1 MLDLPSK
8 IPDCIVLYY
17 VFIKY
22 SMLVIGNGE
31 SRKQIN
37 LDNISDFK
45 VGCNALYRD
54 YYVRHLVCV
63 DRRMV
68 QEAIEASYNNTSIIY
83 TREDW
88 KHYFKDNKHVRCVP
102 DLPYVSNERWDQP
115 FQWGSGPYAVLLA
128 AKLTHDNT
136 VSLVGFDLYGDSQ
149 GKTNNIYKDTKNY
162 NNGDKRAVDPRY
174 WIHQIGKVFECFPK
188 VTFNI
193 YQEPNW
199 ELPKAWNYPNVTVDT
214 ISNIRYNK
222 V

>member
-1 MLDLPSK
+1 
-8 IPDCIVLYY
+8 
-17 VFIKY
+17 
-22 SMLVIGNGE
+22 MLVIGNGE

-54 YYVRHLVCV
+54 HYVRHLVCV

-68 QEAIEASYNNTSIIY
+68 QEAIEANYNNTSIIY

-88 KHYFKDNKHVRCVP
+88 KHYFKDIKHVRSVP
-102 DLPYVSNERWDQP
+102 DLPYVGSDRWDEP

-128 AKLTHDNT
+128 AKLTSDDT
-136 VSLVGFDLYGDSQ
+136 VSLVGFDLYGDDQ

-162 NNGDKRAVDPRY
+162 NNSDKRAVDPRY
-174 WIHQIGKVFECFPK
+174 WVHQISKVFECFPK

-193 YQEPNW
+193 YQQPNW
-199 ELPKAWNYPNVTVDT
+199 ELPKAWNCSNVKVDT